1 MFKVKINNGEKE
13 NEYLVFKE
21 KEFTVIGSSAN
32 VYISCPNY
40 FSLEVIPG
48 QTLTIK
54 YTNIEPVII
63 NSNSIEYDSLHQ
75 TTNFSFGLPLSLD
88 EYKNLYELYLTQ
100 MEENPTPEYQAEQ
113 EIQNDVE
120 YAKTLVKNHKRA

>member
-63 NSNSIEYDSLHQ
+63 NSNSIEYDSLNQ

-100 MEENPTPEYQAEQ
+100 MEENPTQEYQAEQ

>member
-63 NSNSIEYDSLHQ
+63 NSNSIEYDNLNQ

-100 MEENPTPEYQAEQ
+100 MEENPTQEYQAEQ

>member
-32 VYISCPNY
+32 VCISCPNY

-48 QTLTIK
+48 QTPTIK

-120 YAKTLVKNHKRA
+120 CAKTLIKNHKRA

>member
-32 VYISCPNY
+32 VCISCPNY

-63 NSNSIEYDSLHQ
+63 NSNSIEYDSLNQ

-113 EIQNDVE
+113 EIQNDVKC
-120 YAKTLVKNHKRA
+120 AKTLVKNHKRA

>member
-32 VYISCPNY
+32 VCISCPNY

-63 NSNSIEYDSLHQ
+63 NSNSIEYDNLNQ

-113 EIQNDVE
+113 EIQNDVKC
-120 YAKTLVKNHKRA
+120 AKTLVKNHKRA